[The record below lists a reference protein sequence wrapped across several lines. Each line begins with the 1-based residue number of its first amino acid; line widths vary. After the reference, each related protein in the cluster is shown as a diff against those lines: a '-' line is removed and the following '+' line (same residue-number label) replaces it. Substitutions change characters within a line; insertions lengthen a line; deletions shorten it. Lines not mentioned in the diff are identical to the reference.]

1 MAAERQELPAYGI
14 GPRFQNRNRKEE
26 IRNLGAN
33 NARAAS
39 GHAATAPQS
48 SVTALV
54 TFLLSALLSHISA
67 GRRR

>member
-39 GHAATAPQS
+39 GHAAAAPPR
-48 SVTALV
+48 SVMKREAEEDWGKL
-54 TFLLSALLSHISA
+54 
-67 GRRR
+67 RWR